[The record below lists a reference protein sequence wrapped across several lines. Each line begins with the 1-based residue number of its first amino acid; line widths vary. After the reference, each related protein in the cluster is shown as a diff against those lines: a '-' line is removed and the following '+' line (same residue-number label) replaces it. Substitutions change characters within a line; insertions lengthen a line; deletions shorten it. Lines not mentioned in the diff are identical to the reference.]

1 SYQPAEIEPRWQRFW
16 DAEQTFRVPNPG
28 QPGFDPE
35 RPKYYVLDMFPYPSG
50 AGLHV
55 GHPEGYTA
63 TDIVARYKRM
73 RGFNVLHPMGWD
85 AFGLP
90 AEQYAIQTGIHP
102 GEATRR
108 NIENFRRQMKSLG
121 FSYDWSRE
129 FATTDTD
136 YFCWTQWIFARLFE
150 QGLAYEE
157 EVPVWWCETLGTVL
171 ANEEVIGGRSERGD
185 HPCVR
190 VPLKQWM
197 LKITAYA
204 QRLLD
209 DLDELDWPESVK
221 AMQREWIGRSEGAEV
236 EFAVAGHGA
245 DASARIRVFTTRPD
259 TLFGASFMVLA
270 PEHPLVDRITTSEQ
284 RGQVDAYK
292 AQAAAKSEL
301 DRTDLAKEMT
311 GVFTGAYALNPLFRP
326 DDPRA
331 RIPVWIADYV
341 IVTYGTGAIMAVP
354 AGDERD
360 FRFAQK
366 FGLAIP
372 PIFAPDTGDPEL
384 DAKVRKAEVCWVDET
399 DFINSSNDEGLDLS
413 GMSVAAAKSAVNE
426 WLAARNLGKF
436 KVTFRLR
443 DWLFSRQRYWGE
455 PFPVLHREDGSV
467 ELVPDAQLPVTL
479 PDLTNFKPTGKAEPP
494 LARASEWVN
503 TYNADGQPVK
513 RETDTMP
520 NWAGSCWYYLRFMDN
535 KNADAL
541 VDKSIEKYWGPVD
554 LYIGGTEHAVLHLL
568 YARFWHKVLY
578 DLGVVSTKEPFQ
590 KLYNQGMIL
599 SFAYQDQRGATIPA
613 DMAEEVGEEEYKHKQ
628 TGEPLQREVA
638 KMSKTL
644 KNVVNPD
651 EVIRNH
657 GADTLRLYEMYMG
670 PLADSKPWNTKDV
683 PGVHRF
689 LNRAWRLIVPQEQE
703 NSDADAATDT
713 ADPVHPW
720 LAPDAA
726 GREPDP
732 ALETALH
739 RCIHKVSGDIEKL
752 AFNTAIA
759 AMMIFTNEATKRMDK
774 LSRCQALRFVQ
785 VLNPFAP
792 HITEELWSRLGG
804 EGSLAYR
811 SWPEIDESLLSDDTV
826 EMVVQVNGKVRGR
839 ITVDANAD
847 DATVLADA
855 RQAIADQTAG
865 RTIVKEIVVKGRLV
879 NLVVK

>member
-1 SYQPAEIEPRWQRFW
+1 MGNHSYKPAEIEPHWQRFW
-16 DAEQTFRVPNPG
+16 EAEQTFRAPNPG
-28 QPGFDPE
+28 ESGFDAKK
-35 RPKYYVLDMFPYPSG
+35 PKYYVLDMFPYPSG

-90 AEQYAIQTGIHP
+90 TEQYAIHTGIHP
-102 GEATRR
+102 EEATRH
-108 NIENFRRQMKSLG
+108 NIDNFRRQLKALG

-129 FATTDTD
+129 FATTDPD
-136 YFCWTQWIFARLFE
+136 YFRWTQWIFARLFE
-150 QGLAYEE
+150 KGLAYEE
-157 EVPVWWCETLGTVL
+157 EVAVWWCEKLGTVL
-171 ANEEVIGGRSERGD
+171 ANEEVISGRSERGD

-190 VPLKQWM
+190 MPLKQWM

-209 DLDELDWPESVK
+209 DLEELDWPESVK
-221 AMQREWIGRSEGAEV
+221 TMQREWIGRSEGAEV
-236 EFAVAGHGA
+236 DFAVAEHG
-245 DASARIRVFTTRPD
+245 DKRIRVFTTRPD

-270 PEHPLVDRITTSEQ
+270 PEHRLVDQITTNSRRAEVQ
-284 RGQVDAYK
+284 AYK

-311 GVFTGAYALNPLFRP
+311 GVFTGAYALNPLFKP
-326 DDPRA
+326 DDPGA

-366 FGLAIP
+366 FDLPIP
-372 PIFAPDTGDPEL
+372 PIFSPNTGDPDL
-384 DAKVRKAEVCWVDET
+384 DEKVRNAEVCWVDET
-399 DFINSSNDEGLDLS
+399 DYINSSNHEGLDLS
-413 GMSVAAAKSAVNE
+413 GMSVAEAKTAVTK
-426 WLAARNLGKF
+426 WLAARKLGDF

-455 PFPVLHREDGSV
+455 PFPVLHHPDGTV
-467 ELVPDAQLPVTL
+467 ELVPDDQLPVTL
-479 PDLTNFKPTGKAEPP
+479 PELTDFKPTGKPEPP
-494 LARASEWVN
+494 LARATAWVN
-503 TYNADGQPVK
+503 TTNAAGQPVK

-520 NWAGSCWYYLRFMDN
+520 NWAGSCWYYLRFMDSRN
-535 KNADAL
+535 DTAL
-541 VDKSIEKYWGPVD
+541 VDKEIEKYWGPVD

-578 DLGVVSTKEPFQ
+578 DLGVVTTKEPFQ

-599 SFAYQDQRGATIPA
+599 SFAYEDRRGAIIAA
-613 DMAEEVGEEEYKHKQ
+613 DMAEETAEDEYRHKQ
-628 TGEPLQREVA
+628 TAQPLTRVVA

-644 KNVVNPD
+644 RNVVNPD
-651 EVIRNH
+651 AVVKEH
-657 GADTLRLYEMYMG
+657 GADALRLYEMYMG

-683 PGVHRF
+683 PGVSRF
-689 LNRAWRLIVPQEQE
+689 LARVWRLIVPQEE
-703 NSDADAATDT
+703 GG
-713 ADPVHPW
+713 PRVHSW
-720 LAPDAA
+720 LATER
-726 GREPDP
+726 GPDP

-739 RCIHKVSGDIEKL
+739 RCIHKVAGDIEKL

-759 AMMIFTNEATKRMDK
+759 AMMIFVNEATRRPEA
-774 LSRCQALRFVQ
+774 LTRSQALRLVQ

-792 HITEELWSRLGG
+792 HITEELWSRLQGDG
-804 EGSLAYR
+804 ALA
-811 SWPEIDESLLSDDTV
+811 SAPWPQVDEALLTDDTV
-826 EMVVQVNGKVRGR
+826 EMVVQINGKVRGR
-839 ITVDANAD
+839 ITVGANAD
-847 DATVLADA
+847 EAGILAAA
-855 RQAIADQTAG
+855 RDKIQDQIAG
-865 RTIVKEIVVKGRLV
+865 KKIVKEIVVKGRLV
-879 NLVVK
+879 NLVAK